1 MKCEIAIVSQRALS
15 YNDNIF
21 NSLDV
26 SNSTKIEYLSRLPKF
41 FQFAATQTINR
52 DLLLKY
58 KQYLRNDNT
67 LGISSKNKY
76 LTTARIALRELYR
89 QGIAPIDLSVG
100 VSSFQQNTGHRVNG
114 LSEEE
119 VSKIC
124 DYLRRQDNSFKNV
137 RLRAIISL
145 LFFQGLRQIEICRLN
160 FDDIDLANSTI
171 KVLGKG
177 RDDKEHIHLHPA
189 TQKALKRYL
198 KASHAKYGPIFYSL
212 NGKTKGHRLTT
223 RGLRQIVQNLFS
235 DLGIE
240 KTIHGSRHFFTTE
253 LIKYY
258 KSDLTTVVRF
268 TRHNSLN
275 MLQIYNDEII
285 CENDPEELA
294 KAFQYDL

>member
-1 MKCEIAIVSQRALS
+1 MISDIAITSQNKLG

-21 NSLDV
+21 NSLDI
-26 SNSTKIEYLSRLPKF
+26 SNNTKLEYLSRLPRFFKF
-41 FQFAATQTINR
+41 TSTQTINR
-52 DLLLKY
+52 DLLLRY
-58 KQYLRNDNT
+58 KQYLRNDNM

-89 QGIAPIDLSVG
+89 QGLTSIDLSVG
-100 VSSFQQNTGHRVNG
+100 VSSFQQNNKHRVNG

-119 VSKIC
+119 VSRIC
-124 DYLRRQDNSFKNV
+124 DYLQEQDKSFKNI
-137 RLRAIISL
+137 RLRAIVSL

-160 FDDIDLANSTI
+160 FDDIDLAKGVM

-177 RDDKEHIHLHPA
+177 RDDKEHIHLHPVS
-189 TQKALKRYL
+189 QKVLKRYL
-198 KASHAKYGPIFYSL
+198 RASHAKYGPAFYSL
-212 NGKTKGHRLTT
+212 GGKNKGDRLST

-240 KTIHGSRHFFTTE
+240 KTVHGSRHFFATK

-258 KSDLTTVVRF
+258 KSDLTTVARF

-275 MLQIYNDEII
+275 MLQIYNDEISS
-285 CENDPEELA
+285 ESDPEQLV